1 MGKNESILIGEIEKA
16 NFLLKEVGSFFYQ
29 VKKNE
34 LQQLGKT
41 KTTALIVAQI
51 IENYYTCL
59 ETLFLR
65 ISQYFE
71 NELRKS
77 KWHTDLLS
85 KMVLNINGIRPGII
99 SQKTYKNLR
108 ELMRFRHFKRYYFEL
123 DYDWRKLDYLIACM
137 EEADQEIGAEL
148 DTFKLFLQAL

>member
-16 NFLLKEVGSFFYQ
+16 ILLLEEVRSFFNQ
-29 VKKNE
+29 VNKNE

-51 IENYYTCL
+51 LENYYTCL
-59 ETLFLR
+59 ETLFFR

-71 NELRKS
+71 NALQKS
-77 KWHTDLLS
+77 KWHADLLS
-85 KMVLNINGIRPGII
+85 KMVLNINGIRPAVI

-108 ELMRFRHFKRYYFEL
+108 ELMRFRHFKHYYFEL

-137 EEADQEIGAEL
+137 EETDQEIGAEL
-148 DTFKLFLQAL
+148 DTFKRFLQAL